1 MTETNIGDDVIAS
14 DGGSDATNCD
24 LVFRTLVR
32 VLPDYE
38 RILLANPAISSYC
51 TNIRL
56 LIDENKTNYMM
67 LAGRECMSAQTSAT
81 RPFFCQFAT
90 KIIFVV

>member
-38 RILLANPAISSYC
+38 AFLGRA
-51 TNIRL
+51 
-56 LIDENKTNYMM
+56 
-67 LAGRECMSAQTSAT
+67 AGA
-81 RPFFCQFAT
+81 
-90 KIIFVV
+90 VYGN

>member
-1 MTETNIGDDVIAS
+1 MN
-14 DGGSDATNCD
+14 
-24 LVFRTLVR
+24 LLRFRFRMRFAGNTAALAPC
-32 VLPDYE
+32 LDNA
-38 RILLANPAISSYC
+38 RILLANPEIRSYC
-51 TNIRL
+51 TNIKL